1 MRDVCELCRHDT
13 LRAVYTPERSTR
25 GIGIFLCDHC
35 GLLQSLPR
43 IDRAERAMAAV
54 SSGADWGNVRYGK
67 GFRTQVSL
75 DAVARH
81 ADLNSD
87 IALLD
92 VGSNRASFARKFLE
106 AAPNATIVAVEPDER
121 VAHCAHDLPRT
132 DLITAR
138 IENVPLETGRFDIVH
153 SCHTIEHLAHP
164 AHVLADHWRVL
175 KDDGLLILDAP
186 NTAIL
191 GSPDIVEEW
200 FIDKH
205 LYHFSAHTLERMIEE
220 AGFEIVEGPDT
231 GDRSNLF
238 FVARKSRTARHRIAS
253 DNLEANRARA
263 LVAKYALT
271 RARNLVALTEVAAEI
286 AELAPRGVAIWGAGR
301 LFDSLVVHGHLD
313 ASDLTLLI
321 DTHLKPL
328 VGQRHG
334 CTLADPEA
342 LSESDASVIVV
353 MSRDFAG
360 EIAAHAKT
368 LAPHAEI
375 LLYSDLLTRACTR
388 LAA

>member
-1 MRDVCELCRHDT
+1 MRDVCELCRHDA
-13 LRAVYTPERSTR
+13 LRAIYTPERSTR
-25 GIGIFLCDHC
+25 GISVYLCDHC

-43 IDRAERAMAAV
+43 IDRAERAVAAV

-67 GFRTQVSL
+67 GFRTQVAL
-75 DAVARH
+75 EAIARH

-121 VAHCAHDLPRT
+121 VADCAQELART
-132 DLITAR
+132 ELINAR
-138 IENVPLETGRFDIVH
+138 IEDVPLETGRFDIVH

-191 GSPDIVEEW
+191 GSSDIVEEW

-205 LYHFSAHTLERMIEE
+205 LYHFSAHTLERMIED
-220 AGFEIVEGPDT
+220 AGFEIIEGPDS

-238 FVARKSRTARHRIAS
+238 FVARKAAAASQRRAS
-253 DNLEANRARA
+253 DNGEASRAEA
-263 LVAKYALT
+263 LVAKYAST

-286 AELAPRGVAIWGAGR
+286 AELAPRGVAVWGAGR

-313 ASDLTLLI
+313 ARDLTLLI

-334 CTLADPEA
+334 CALADPEA
-342 LSESDASVIVV
+342 LSESDTSVVVV

-375 LLYSDLLTRACTR
+375 LLYSDLLTRASTR

>member
-1 MRDVCELCRHDT
+1 MRDVCELCRHDA
-13 LRAVYTPERSTR
+13 LRAIYTPERSTR
-25 GIGIFLCDHC
+25 GISVYLCDHC

-43 IDRAERAMAAV
+43 IDRAERAAAAV
-54 SSGADWGNVRYGK
+54 SSGANWGNLRYGK
-67 GFRTQVSL
+67 GFRTQI
-75 DAVARH
+75 AVEAIVRH
-81 ADLNSD
+81 VDLNSE

-106 AAPNATIVAVEPDER
+106 AARAATIVAVEPDER
-121 VAHCAHDLPRT
+121 VADCARELART
-132 DLITAR
+132 ELINAR
-138 IENVPLETGRFDIVH
+138 IEDVPLETGRFDIVH

-175 KDDGLLILDAP
+175 KDDGILILDAP

-191 GSPDIVEEW
+191 GSSDIVEEW

-205 LYHFSAHTLERMIEE
+205 LYHFSAHALERMVED
-220 AGFEIVEGPDT
+220 AGFEIIEGPDP

-238 FVARKSRTARHRIAS
+238 FVARKAAAPLHRRAN
-253 DNLEANRARA
+253 DAGEATRAEA
-263 LVAKYALT
+263 LVAKYAST

-286 AELAPRGVAIWGAGR
+286 AELAPRGVAVWGAGR

-313 ASDLTLLI
+313 ARDLTLLI

-334 CTLADPEA
+334 CALADPEA

-375 LLYSDLLTRACTR
+375 LLYSDLLTRASTR

>member
-1 MRDVCELCRHDT
+1 MRDVCELCRHDA
-13 LRAVYTPERSTR
+13 LRAIYTPERSTR
-25 GIGIFLCDHC
+25 GISVYLCDHC

-43 IDRAERAMAAV
+43 TDRAARGAVSV

-67 GFRTQVSL
+67 GFRTQVAL
-75 DAVARH
+75 EAIARH
-81 ADLNSD
+81 ANLNSD

-106 AAPNATIVAVEPDER
+106 TAPRATIVAVEPDER
-121 VAHCAHDLPRT
+121 VAHSAQDLART
-132 DLITAR
+132 ELINAR
-138 IENVPLETGRFDIVH
+138 IEDVPLETGRFDIVH

-175 KDDGLLILDAP
+175 KDDGILILDAP

-191 GSPDIVEEW
+191 GSFDIVEEW

-205 LYHFSAHTLERMIEE
+205 LYHFSAHTLGRMIEE
-220 AGFEIVEGPDT
+220 AGFEIIEGPDS

-238 FVARKSRTARHRIAS
+238 FVARKTFTAPHRLAANS
-253 DNLEANRARA
+253 GEAIRAEA
-263 LVAKYALT
+263 LVAKYAAT
-271 RARNLVALTEVAAEI
+271 RARNLVALTEVAAQI
-286 AELAPRGVAIWGAGR
+286 AELTPRGVAVWGAGR
-301 LFDSLVVHGHLD
+301 LFDSLVVHGHLN
-313 ASDLTLLI
+313 ARDLTLLI

-334 CTLADPEA
+334 CALADPEA

-360 EIAAHAKT
+360 EIAAQAKT

-375 LLYSDLLTRACTR
+375 LLYSELLSRASTR

>member
-1 MRDVCELCRHDT
+1 MSDQIAPAS
-13 LRAVYTPERSTR
+13 RAN
-25 GIGIFLCDHC
+25 FWK
-35 GLLQSLPR
+35 PR
-43 IDRAERAMAAV
+43 R
-54 SSGADWGNVRYGK
+54 
-67 GFRTQVSL
+67 
-75 DAVARH
+75 
-81 ADLNSD
+81 
-87 IALLD
+87 
-92 VGSNRASFARKFLE
+92 
-106 AAPNATIVAVEPDER
+106 PPTIVAVEPDER
-121 VAHCAHDLPRT
+121 VADCARELART
-132 DLITAR
+132 ELINAR
-138 IENVPLETGRFDIVH
+138 IEDVPLETGRFDIIH

-175 KDDGLLILDAP
+175 KDDGILILDAP

-191 GSPDIVEEW
+191 GSSDIVEEW

-205 LYHFSAHTLERMIEE
+205 LYHFSALTLERMIED
-220 AGFEIVEGPDT
+220 ARFEIIEGPDS

-238 FVARKSRTARHRIAS
+238 FVARKAAAVPHRRANDTGEAARA
-253 DNLEANRARA
+253 EA
-263 LVAKYALT
+263 LVAKYAST

-313 ASDLTLLI
+313 ARDLTLLI

-334 CTLADPEA
+334 CALADPEA

-360 EIAAHAKT
+360 RDCGACQNARPACGNPS
-368 LAPHAEI
+368 LQRP
-375 LLYSDLLTRACTR
+375 SDTR
-388 LAA
+388 LHASCGIGQACSKRFQKRQSRRPSKRRQTWSTRSRLRRASFAST